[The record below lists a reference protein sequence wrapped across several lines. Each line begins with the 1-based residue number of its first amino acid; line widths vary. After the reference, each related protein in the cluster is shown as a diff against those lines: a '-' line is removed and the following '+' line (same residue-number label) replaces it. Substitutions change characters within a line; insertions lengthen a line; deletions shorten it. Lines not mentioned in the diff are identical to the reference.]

1 MYNNINRF
9 VKKVNKDPL
18 SAYLEHISF
27 SINGFGR
34 FSQQEIASFRQFF
47 SNDLELILFLRG
59 NSVLHADERQYPL
72 EPGSL
77 ALLSPYHT
85 YTAICQP
92 GEKLYYYYIHFDIS
106 PSHMTDSYL
115 EAVTGGE
122 SPLVVPPGVLPDFR
136 PAFTAMLQDWRSD
149 APGLMTLL
157 ESNLY
162 ALSVHL
168 ARLNKNISFFAQA
181 KGQKVGYELELITK
195 ALDYISANIEAP
207 IKIYDLSREL
217 GVSTSTLYKL
227 FRQVLH
233 SSPSDYITRT
243 RLRHAEVMM
252 RSSGCT
258 IAEAALRCGF
268 CNASHMSRQFKT
280 VYGMSPSHFLRE
292 NLRDKELV
300 ED

>member
-18 SAYLEHISF
+18 SAYLERISF

-34 FSQQEIASFRQFF
+34 FSQQSISSFRQFF

-59 NSVLHADERQYPL
+59 NSILHTDEGQYPL
-72 EPGSL
+72 VPGSL
-77 ALLSPYHT
+77 ALLTPYHI
-85 YTAICQP
+85 YTAVCLP

-115 EAVTGGE
+115 QTVTGGE
-122 SPLVVPPGVLPDFR
+122 SPLVVPPKILPDFI
-136 PAFTAMLQDWRSD
+136 PAFTAMLQDWRGD

-157 ESNLY
+157 KSNLY

-168 ARLNKNISFFAQA
+168 ARLNKNTSLSTQA
-181 KGQKVGYELELITK
+181 NGQKVGYELNLLTN
-195 ALDYISANIEAP
+195 ALDYISAHIDAP
-207 IKIYDLSREL
+207 IKLYDLSREI

-227 FRQVLH
+227 FRQLLH
-233 SSPSDYITRT
+233 TSPSDYITRT
-243 RLRHAEVMM
+243 RLRHAELLM

-292 NLRDKELV
+292 NLRDKEAV